1 MARVKVGVLI
11 VVVAMMVVAAAAAR
25 PAREGAA
32 GAAEAPPV
40 TTTTT
45 AATPHAFAAA
55 DGVGSGPNITE
66 TTIVFLTR
74 DAKGISNV
82 YDPTHW
88 L

>member
-1 MARVKVGVLI
+1 MMARVKVGVLI

-55 DGVGSGPNITE
+55 DGVGSGPSCCTNDINNNPCPPNS
-66 TTIVFLTR
+66 ICR
-74 DAKGISNV
+74 NSPSK
-82 YDPTHW
+82 P
-88 L
+88 